1 METSL
6 TKNSAG
12 KIKRTTKMRVAVKN
26 KILVAMLVI
35 GVVGTLAA
43 GKHLYTIE
51 QFNQA
56 VATNGQFSNDDFKFE
71 AKYASAYQ
79 LAKNGRYQDASQ
91 LFGQL
96 MEMHGTQSQIS
107 AVQYNLGNIF
117 LMRGLLV
124 NHNANEGGNG
134 EVKDEAEYLINQA
147 KMAYQQSL
155 RLDNHFIDAKYNLDR
170 VLRLLPENPIAKDD
184 QDELG
189 IVMGNIPSGLP

>member
-1 METSL
+1 METSNHRTL
-6 TKNSAG
+6 SVAG
-12 KIKRTTKMRVAVKN
+12 KN
-26 KILVAMLVI
+26 KLLVALLLI
-35 GVVGTLAA
+35 GIAGTLAT
-43 GKHLYTIE
+43 GNHLYTIE
-51 QFNQA
+51 QFNKA
-56 VATNGQFSNDDFKFE
+56 AAANGKVNADDFKFE
-71 AKYASAYQ
+71 AKYATAYQ

-96 MEMHGTQSQIS
+96 MEMQGTKSQIS

-124 NHNANEGGNG
+124 NHNANEGENS
-134 EVKDEAEYLINQA
+134 EVKDDAEYLINQA

-155 RLDNHFIDAKYNLDR
+155 RLDNRYIDARYNLDR

-184 QDELG
+184 QDQLG

>member
-1 METSL
+1 METSV
-6 TKNSAG
+6 TKTLSVAG
-12 KIKRTTKMRVAVKN
+12 KNR
-26 KILVAMLVI
+26 ILVALLVI
-35 GVVGTLAA
+35 GIVGTLAI
-43 GKHLYTIE
+43 GKHLYSIE
-51 QFNQA
+51 QFNKA
-56 VATNGQFSNDDFKFE
+56 ATTNGKVTNTDFKFE

-96 MEMHGTQSQIS
+96 MEMQGTKSQIS

-134 EVKDEAEYLINQA
+134 EVKDESEYLINQA

-155 RLDNHFIDAKYNLDR
+155 RLDNQHIDARYNLDR

-184 QDELG
+184 QDQLG

>member
-1 METSL
+1 METSVTRTL
-6 TKNSAG
+6 SVAG
-12 KIKRTTKMRVAVKN
+12 KNR
-26 KILVAMLVI
+26 ILVTLLVI
-35 GVVGTLAA
+35 GIAGTLAI
-43 GKHLYTIE
+43 GKHLYTTE
-51 QFNQA
+51 QFNKA
-56 VATNGQFSNDDFKFE
+56 VTANGKAANDDFKFE

-96 MEMHGTQSQIS
+96 MEMQGTKSQIS

-134 EVKDEAEYLINQA
+134 EVKDAAEYLINQA

-155 RLDNHFIDAKYNLDR
+155 RLDNQHIDARYNLDR

>member
-1 METSL
+1 MEASNTQILSVSKAL
-6 TKNSAG
+6 SVRNKN
-12 KIKRTTKMRVAVKN
+12 R
-26 KILVAMLVI
+26 ILVALLVLGI
-35 GVVGTLAA
+35 GGTLAT
-43 GKHLYTIE
+43 GKHLYMME

-56 VATNGQFSNDDFKFE
+56 AATNGKVSNDHFKFE
-71 AKYASAYQ
+71 AKFANAYH

-96 MEMHGTQSQIS
+96 MEMPATNSQIS
-107 AVQYNLGNIF
+107 AVHYNLGNIF
-117 LMRGLLV
+117 LMRGLMV

-155 RLDNHFIDAKYNLDR
+155 RLDNQWMDARYNLDR
-170 VLRLLPENPIAKDD
+170 VLRLLPENPVAKND

>member
-1 METSL
+1 METSVK
-6 TKNSAG
+6 TKNQ
-12 KIKRTTKMRVAVKN
+12 
-26 KILVAMLVI
+26 LLVI
-35 GVVGTLAA
+35 LLIVGVIGTLLI
-43 GKHLYTIE
+43 GKYLYAVE
-51 QFNQA
+51 QFNKTVEA
-56 VATNGQFSNDDFKFE
+56 GGKPNNSDFKFE

-79 LAKNGRYQDASQ
+79 FAKNGRYQDANQ

-96 MEMHGTQSQIS
+96 MEMPASKSQIS

-124 NHNANEGGNG
+124 NRNG
-134 EVKDEAEYLINQA
+134 DDVKDEAEYLINQA
-147 KMAYQQSL
+147 KLAYQQSL
-155 RLDNHFIDAKYNLDR
+155 RLDNQHIDVRYNLDR

>member
-1 METSL
+1 MEASL
-6 TKNSAG
+6 TK
-12 KIKRTTKMRVAVKN
+12 KFLQTTKIRVAVKN
-26 KILVAMLVI
+26 KILVAMLII

-56 VATNGQFSNDDFKFE
+56 VATNGKFSNDDFKFE

-96 MEMHGTQSQIS
+96 MEMRGTPSQIS

-155 RLDNHFIDAKYNLDR
+155 RLDNHFIDAKYNLDH

-184 QDELG
+184 LDELG